1 MLLSILPAVGDIGL
15 YARKIWD
22 IAQIA
27 FPCPMFA
34 KSAGITKTKKQQTTG
49 STLWKIRSI
58 WGYIGYEILYWDYIV
73 ILGLYWKQLGLG
85 QSLAEQTSSETV
97 INPEPDLTSFL

>member
-27 FPCPMFA
+27 FPGPMFA
-34 KSAGITKTKKQQTTG
+34 KSTGITKTKKQTKNRKY
-49 STLWKIRSI
+49 SVENKE
-58 WGYIGYEILYWDYIV
+58 YIGIYRV
-73 ILGLYWKQLGLG
+73 
-85 QSLAEQTSSETV
+85 
-97 INPEPDLTSFL
+97 